1 MQRLLDNG
9 TEREIKM
16 KKRGNEKSVWSKKEN

>member
-9 TEREIKM
+9 TEREIKK